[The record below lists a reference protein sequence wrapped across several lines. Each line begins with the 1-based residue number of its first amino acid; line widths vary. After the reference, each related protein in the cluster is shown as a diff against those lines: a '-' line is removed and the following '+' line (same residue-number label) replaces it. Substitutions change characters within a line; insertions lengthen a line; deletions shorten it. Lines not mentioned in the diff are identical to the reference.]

1 MSVLIHWGENGPP
14 RRFTSRLVT
23 CSRCHVRYETR
34 DVGCPE
40 CHNPDPIY
48 DDPETIR
55 QPTVMHVDS
64 EIIPSTRRPFPWWVL
79 AIITLIL
86 FTVIGV
92 VWLAI
97 DDVQLRHRSDPQLEQ
112 KVSKLAEREKA
123 LADSVKRLTEKRDAA
138 RAELIVT
145 TAGLAA
151 AKTALNAEA
160 PVSNVV
166 TQFIVLELHLNK

>member
-1 MSVLIHWGENGPP
+1 
-14 RRFTSRLVT
+14 
-23 CSRCHVRYETR
+23 
-34 DVGCPE
+34 
-40 CHNPDPIY
+40 
-48 DDPETIR
+48 
-55 QPTVMHVDS
+55 MHVDS

-97 DDVQLRHRSDPQLEQ
+97 DDVQLRHRSDLQLEQ

-123 LADSVKRLTEKRDAA
+123 LAYSVKRLTEKRDAA